1 MDQIFYIFGHYYHCY
16 ITIGI
21 SDFPWDLNLHVYQVD
36 WKGLWE
42 DVSILINFLI
52 ITVAGK
58 KAKVIFSYDAK
69 KEDELTL
76 NVGDIVDILRV
87 TEEDGWWSGQLGSKE
102 GLFPSN
108 YVEVI
113 EYEDVAEA
121 NNSAVET
128 KHSKLG
134 W

>member
-1 MDQIFYIFGHYYHCY
+1 M
-16 ITIGI
+16 
-21 SDFPWDLNLHVYQVD
+21 
-36 WKGLWE
+36 
-42 DVSILINFLI
+42 
-52 ITVAGK
+52 
-58 KAKVIFSYDAK
+58 
-69 KEDELTL
+69 
-76 NVGDIVDILRV
+76 GDIVDILWGTV
-87 TEEDGWWSGQLGSKE
+87 EHGWWSGQLGSKE

>member
-1 MDQIFYIFGHYYHCY
+1 M
-16 ITIGI
+16 
-21 SDFPWDLNLHVYQVD
+21 
-36 WKGLWE
+36 
-42 DVSILINFLI
+42 I

-58 KAKVIFSYDAK
+58 KAKVIFSYDAE

-87 TEEDGWWSGQLGSKE
+87 TEEDGWWSGQLGGKE
-102 GLFPSN
+102 GLFSSS

-113 EYEDVAEA
+113 EYENVAEA
-121 NNSAVET
+121 NNSPVET

>member
-1 MDQIFYIFGHYYHCY
+1 M
-16 ITIGI
+16 
-21 SDFPWDLNLHVYQVD
+21 S
-36 WKGLWE
+36 E

-76 NVGDIVDILRV
+76 KVGDIVDILRV

-113 EYEDVAEA
+113 EYEHVAEA
-121 NNSAVET
+121 NNSAAET